1 MMRQAL
7 ARCFAPADVEA
18 VLIDPLASNV
28 DAIRFYRRM
37 GFEFVESRD
46 FGDGDC
52 HVYRLAR
59 ERYLQ
64 WLTESFTD
72 QPGSG

>member
-37 GFEFVESRD
+37 GFEFVEARD
-46 FGDGDC
+46 FGDDHC
-52 HVYRLAR
+52 HVHRLSR

-64 WLTESFTD
+64 WLTEPFTD

>member
-7 ARCFAPADVEA
+7 ARCFAPVDVEA

-37 GFEFVESRD
+37 GFEFVEARD
-46 FGDGDC
+46 LGDDHC
-52 HVYRLAR
+52 HVHRLPR

-64 WLTESFTD
+64 
-72 QPGSG
+72 